1 MNKKIIIF
9 ILLLLGIIFYNT
21 DFIQEKL
28 NQKGFYQKKITT
40 IENEIKKMDKSIK
53 VEFEILKKFEA
64 NAQNDFNDYV
74 MIYTESEKN
83 LNSGEIRKKAK
94 EQVEKLILA
103 IHDALQKTI
112 DKRNTKNNELNYF
125 KSKLQLIET
134 N

>member
-1 MNKKIIIF
+1 
-9 ILLLLGIIFYNT
+9 
-21 DFIQEKL
+21 
-28 NQKGFYQKKITT
+28 
-40 IENEIKKMDKSIK
+40 MDKSIK